1 MFLADG
7 NAILQDM
14 GLCGEEILKDV
25 EFEFKYVDF
34 ASGRQIVL
42 APFVERCPLSFD
54 LPLPLCQKSG
64 DCILSLGS
72 ISGLSTLFNWSML
85 LAFASPTLS

>member
-42 APFVERCPLSFD
+42 AFVC
-54 LPLPLCQKSG
+54 
-64 DCILSLGS
+64 
-72 ISGLSTLFNWSML
+72 
-85 LAFASPTLS
+85 